1 MTLNQIHYFRI
12 LAKTQNMHQAAEIL
26 FLSQPSLSAALQ
38 KLERELDVRLFDRV
52 GHRIRLTPEGQLFLT
67 HCERIEAEVQNA
79 RIHMEALSTQKK
91 TIVNIGCVEPLLR
104 EYLPEKMRAF
114 LENPANS
121 GVDFQVY
128 DGFTAEMA
136 AKVKKGEL
144 DFFIGSETEDEALQQ
159 TLLMQ
164 TPLVLIRRREG
175 QRPAA
180 KTYGKAALFKESP
193 CTWEALTKLP
203 LLGYP
208 QFSAM
213 DHILEKMWMSLNISF
228 HYRYRM
234 PNETAILALVAN
246 GFGSAIIPWVDELRN
261 FPVDIFPLPS
271 GAFGHRLCI
280 ATRKDHALEGA
291 AGDFS
296 QFLLSSRPDDFTLRQ
311 KYASLDQA

>member
-1 MTLNQIHYFRI
+1 MTLNQIHYFLI
-12 LAKTQNMHQAAEIL
+12 LAKTQNMHQAAQIL

-52 GHRIRLTPEGQLFLT
+52 GHRIRLTAEGQQFLT
-67 HCERIEAEVQNA
+67 HCERIESEVQNA
-79 RIHMEALSTQKK
+79 KTHMEALSMRKK
-91 TIVNIGCVEPLLR
+91 TIVTIGCVEPLLR
-104 EYLPEKMRAF
+104 EYLPERMRCF

-128 DGFTAEMA
+128 DGLTAEMA

-144 DFFIGSETEDEALQQ
+144 DFFIGSEAEDETLQQ

-164 TPLVLIRRREG
+164 TPLVLVCRREG

-180 KTYGKAALFKESP
+180 RRYGKAFLFQESL
-193 CTWEALTKLP
+193 CTWEALTKMP

-213 DHILEKMWMSLNISF
+213 DRILKKMWMSLNISF

-234 PNETAILALVAN
+234 PNVTAILALVDN

-271 GAFGHRLCI
+271 GTFGHRLCI
-280 ATRKDHALEGA
+280 VTGKDHPLEGA
-291 AGDFS
+291 AGDFF
-296 QFLLSSRPDDFTLRQ
+296 QFLLSSKPADFSLSQ
-311 KYASLDQA
+311 QYASADQA